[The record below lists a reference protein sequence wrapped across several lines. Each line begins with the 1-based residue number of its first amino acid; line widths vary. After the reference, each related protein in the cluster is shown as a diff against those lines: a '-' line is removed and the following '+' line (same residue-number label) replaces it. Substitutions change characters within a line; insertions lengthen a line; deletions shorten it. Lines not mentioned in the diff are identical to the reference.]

1 MAVID
6 FGGAVLPTGTPVPE
20 GAQNYSYAP
29 SDGTSSGTSTDPYGT
44 LNTLPLANGALNP
57 YQGQNQAAY
66 NQFSANYATMGNPNG
81 PSTGALGP
89 SYQDWT
95 NAGSPADYQGYVNTT
110 TSPAGG
116 TNPNGYNNGG
126 VGGGL
131 SSLLNSGTANMA
143 QAGLAGAL
151 GSTSTDDGSM
161 FGPQGYS
168 QNDYQNFLSN
178 YQGPVNLD
186 GTASNIP
193 PPSYDQWSQGV
204 QQSNQQLSDPDY
216 QNYLQNFQ
224 QSRSNSIAAP
234 DDEPQ
239 SYAQFKQQSAMNSSM
254 SNVPNTQAPTS
265 GQTTPTQN
273 TDVYYGVF
281 NPNSYMQP
289 IGMTSSPQG
298 YSQNG
303 ATQTTSTPLGN
314 NMATNPLSQYSV
326 TPTTNSPST
335 PNIGATAGSPSGGSF
350 TQGAALPNIT
360 TTQSQATAAPQF
372 YTDYLNQI
380 AQQGAQAAQN
390 SQYVGAQPLQQ
401 QAFDQTSQNVGN
413 YQPALQSAINL
424 AGSVGNSNLYQA
436 VGDLGEA
443 NIRRNLAPQTTA
455 GLVGS
460 GQFGSS
466 RGASALGDTI
476 ANAELGVTA
485 QQQAALQQDYANKLN
500 ASNALGNLAGQTQ
513 ALGLGDVNALSTMGG
528 QQQTIAQNQ
537 QNYPM
542 SQLTNESALL
552 RGYTMPTS
560 TSSSYTGPIPG
571 AYSASPLQQIA
582 GLGALG
588 AGISNTQLGQMLFG
602 TADTTNPTTGAV
614 IPGASGLIG
623 KGLSSLINSSGSS
636 GNTQVSDSNTN
647 VPAGSVRNSDGTY
660 TGPNGENYNADGSV
674 IVPNY
679 VGSTQ
684 PSVDYGSTNGIDT
697 STM

>member
-1 MAVID
+1 MALD
-6 FGGAVLPTGTPVPE
+6 A
-20 GAQNYSYAP
+20 
-29 SDGTSSGTSTDPYGT
+29 
-44 LNTLPLANGALNP
+44 AN
-57 YQGQNQAAY
+57 
-66 NQFSANYATMGNPNG
+66 ANASVNPN
-81 PSTGALGP
+81 
-89 SYQDWT
+89 Q
-95 NAGSPADYQGYVNTT
+95 
-110 TSPAGG
+110 
-116 TNPNGYNNGG
+116 
-126 VGGGL
+126 
-131 SSLLNSGTANMA
+131 A

-178 YQGPVNLD
+178 YQAPVRLD
-186 GTASNIP
+186 GTTSDIP
-193 PPSYDQWSQGV
+193 APSYDQWSQGV

-234 DDEPQ
+234 AVEPLT
-239 SYAQFKQQSAMNSSM
+239 YDQFKQQFTGTPTLLGNTMAQDTGMVAPGTPAAYGSGSDIIQGSLGN
-254 SNVPNTQAPTS
+254 PNNAQTPTNPLSQYATNPTGGAAPTVM
-265 GQTTPTQN
+265 P
-273 TDVYYGVF
+273 
-281 NPNSYMQP
+281 
-289 IGMTSSPQG
+289 
-298 YSQNG
+298 
-303 ATQTTSTPLGN
+303 
-314 NMATNPLSQYSV
+314 NPLSQYSV
-326 TPTTNSPST
+326 TPTTNSPT
-335 PNIGATAGSPSGGSF
+335 IPNTGATAGSPSGGSF

-390 SQYVGAQPLQQ
+390 SQYIGAQPLQQ

-413 YQPALQSAINL
+413 YQPALQNAINL

-443 NIRRNLAPQTTA
+443 NIRRNLAPQATA

-588 AGISNTQLGQMLFG
+588 AGISNTELGKTLFG

-623 KGLSSLINSSGSS
+623 KGLSALINSSGSS
-636 GNTQVSDSNTN
+636 PTPPAQINDTTGMTLSPNQNPTGSQQAGLLQGTNGQWYTDPTYGTNSGGVDTSIPSNDS
-647 VPAGSVRNSDGTY
+647 
-660 TGPNGENYNADGSV
+660 SV
-674 IVPNY
+674 IF
-679 VGSTQ
+679 
-684 PSVDYGSTNGIDT
+684 
-697 STM
+697 

>member
-1 MAVID
+1 MA
-6 FGGAVLPTGTPVPE
+6 LPGSQLSSLSTAQPLDSTPVPTVDMS
-20 GAQNYSYAP
+20 GAQ
-29 SDGTSSGTSTDPYGT
+29 
-44 LNTLPLANGALNP
+44 
-57 YQGQNQAAY
+57 
-66 NQFSANYATMGNPNG
+66 
-81 PSTGALGP
+81 
-89 SYQDWT
+89 
-95 NAGSPADYQGYVNTT
+95 
-110 TSPAGG
+110 
-116 TNPNGYNNGG
+116 
-126 VGGGL
+126 
-131 SSLLNSGTANMA
+131 
-143 QAGLAGAL
+143 
-151 GSTSTDDGSM
+151 
-161 FGPQGYS
+161 
-168 QNDYQNFLSN
+168 
-178 YQGPVNLD
+178 
-186 GTASNIP
+186 
-193 PPSYDQWSQGV
+193 
-204 QQSNQQLSDPDY
+204 
-216 QNYLQNFQ
+216 
-224 QSRSNSIAAP
+224 
-234 DDEPQ
+234 
-239 SYAQFKQQSAMNSSM
+239 
-254 SNVPNTQAPTS
+254 PTS
-265 GQTTPTQN
+265 
-273 TDVYYGVF
+273 
-281 NPNSYMQP
+281 
-289 IGMTSSPQG
+289 
-298 YSQNG
+298 
-303 ATQTTSTPLGN
+303 
-314 NMATNPLSQYSV
+314 MATNPLSQYNV
-326 TPTTNSPST
+326 TPMSNSPSV
-335 PNIGATAGSPSGGSF
+335 PDIGATAGSPSTGSF
-350 TQGAALPNIT
+350 SQGAPLPNIT

-380 AQQGAQAAQN
+380 AQQGTQAAQN

-401 QAFDQTSQNVGN
+401 QAFSQVGQNVGN
-413 YQPALQSAINL
+413 YQPALQNAINL
-424 AGSVGNSNLYQA
+424 ASSVGDSNLYQA

-443 NIRRNLAPQTTA
+443 NIRRNLAPQATA

-466 RGASALGDTI
+466 RGATALGDTL

-485 QQQAALQQDYANKLN
+485 QQQAALQQDYANRLN

-588 AGISNTQLGQMLFG
+588 AGISNTELGKTLFG

-636 GNTQVSDSNTN
+636 GNTQTSNFSN
-647 VPAGSVRNSDGTY
+647 ANIPSGSVLNSDGTY
-660 TGPNGENYNADGSV
+660 TGPNGENYDSSGNP
-674 IVPNY
+674 IVPDY

>member
-1 MAVID
+1 MMALD
-6 FGGAVLPTGTPVPE
+6 A
-20 GAQNYSYAP
+20 
-29 SDGTSSGTSTDPYGT
+29 
-44 LNTLPLANGALNP
+44 ANANASVNP
-57 YQGQNQAAY
+57 NQAQAD
-66 NQFSANYATMGNPNG
+66 NFTMP
-81 PSTGALGP
+81 T
-89 SYQDWT
+89 D
-95 NAGSPADYQGYVNTT
+95 
-110 TSPAGG
+110 
-116 TNPNGYNNGG
+116 
-126 VGGGL
+126 
-131 SSLLNSGTANMA
+131 LNSAM
-143 QAGLAGAL
+143 Q
-151 GSTSTDDGSM
+151 
-161 FGPQGYS
+161 QG
-168 QNDYQNFLSN
+168 
-178 YQGPVNLD
+178 
-186 GTASNIP
+186 
-193 PPSYDQWSQGV
+193 
-204 QQSNQQLSDPDY
+204 Y
-216 QNYLQNFQ
+216 QNYLTQTQ
-224 QSRSNSIAAP
+224 QINSINQPYLNNSYLSPQDFESNANLSSFYDGNYQNYKSAMEQINAP
-234 DDEPQ
+234 VTPQ
-239 SYAQFKQQSAMNSSM
+239 SFSDWQNNLNQSVFTDLPSNLPSNYSQALNLYANLNPYNSPFNATTMPAIGNPSPLDEFGQKWGTGDPSQFNQFYNTLY
-254 SNVPNTQAPTS
+254 SNP
-265 GQTTPTQN
+265 QTTP
-273 TDVYYGVF
+273 
-281 NPNSYMQP
+281 
-289 IGMTSSPQG
+289 
-298 YSQNG
+298 
-303 ATQTTSTPLGN
+303 TPLGN
-314 NMATNPLSQYSV
+314 NMAQDTGMVAPGTPAAYGSGSDIIQGSLGNPNNAQTPTNPLSQYATNPTGGAAPTTTPNPLSQYSV

-413 YQPALQSAINL
+413 YQPALQNAINL

-443 NIRRNLAPQTTA
+443 NIRRNLAPQATA

-466 RGASALGDTI
+466 RGATALGDTI

-485 QQQAALQQDYANKLN
+485 QQQAALQQDYANRLN

-571 AYSASPLQQIA
+571 AYAASPLQQIA

-588 AGISNTQLGQMLFG
+588 AGISNTQLGQTLFG

-623 KGLSSLINSSGSS
+623 KGLSALINSSSPSYNSLTGLT
-636 GNTQVSDSNTN
+636 GN
-647 VPAGSVRNSDGTY
+647 
-660 TGPNGENYNADGSV
+660 E
-674 IVPNY
+674 
-679 VGSTQ
+679 STT
-684 PSVDYGSTNGIDT
+684 PLSTDT
-697 STM
+697 SALDAASQYFQ